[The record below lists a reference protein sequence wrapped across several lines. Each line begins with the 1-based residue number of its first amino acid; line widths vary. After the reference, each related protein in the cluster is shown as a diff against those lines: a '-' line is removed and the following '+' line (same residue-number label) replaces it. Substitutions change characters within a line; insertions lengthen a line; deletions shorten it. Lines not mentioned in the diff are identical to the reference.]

1 MKRVRARGSSAK
13 GATQPSLTLSICAIG
28 AACYAGRW
36 REERETK
43 PEPACAHERGA
54 SLSQSALN
62 NSAVAPPCVGKP
74 SLWTKLAYGFG
85 SAAYGVK
92 DAGLKYFL
100 LLFYSQVVGVD
111 ARLVSLAVLIALM
124 CDAISDPVV
133 GYWSD
138 NFRSRWGRRH
148 PFMYA
153 AAIPITLSY
162 YWIWTP
168 PEGWSQGALFW
179 YILALTMTI
188 RTFITFYET
197 PSTALAPELSEDYDE
212 RSSILS
218 YRHFFGWVGGNAMT
232 VSAFLIIFPAF
243 VAADIP
249 NGQFNAEAY
258 KTYGMIGA
266 GVIFSAI
273 MISAIGTHRYIP
285 RLRVPPPKRKVG
297 LGGVFKEI
305 YQTIA
310 SRSFYALF
318 AASLI
323 AFTGSG
329 ISAGLVFYFTTYF
342 YGFTSEQVGLIT
354 FGVFFSAII
363 GGILAPIVTRTLGKK
378 RGALIIGFLAFG
390 GAPLPILLRLIDVLP
405 ANGDPALFWIV
416 LVTQTLDVGLIICYQ
431 ILAASM
437 IADLVEQSEL
447 NTGNRA
453 EGVFFAASTFMR
465 KFGEGFG
472 IVVAGLVLSG
482 VGLASG
488 ARAGEVPADVL
499 WNLGAVYVP
508 IVWALYG
515 TVIAIISF
523 YDIDRARHEET
534 VRTLTERRSA
544 TK

>member
-1 MKRVRARGSSAK
+1 MAQS
-13 GATQPSLTLSICAIG
+13 PDD
-28 AACYAGRW
+28 AAPTSGPGLV
-36 REERETK
+36 TK
-43 PEPACAHERGA
+43 I
-54 SLSQSALN
+54 
-62 NSAVAPPCVGKP
+62 
-74 SLWTKLAYGFG
+74 AYGFG
-85 SAAYGVK
+85 SVAYGVK

-124 CDAISDPVV
+124 CDAISDPIV

-153 AAIPITLSY
+153 AAVPITLSF
-162 YWIWTP
+162 YWIWNP
-168 PEGWSQGALFW
+168 PMDWSEGALFW
-179 YILALTMTI
+179 YILVLAVII
-188 RTFITFYET
+188 RTCITFYET
-197 PSTALAPELSEDYDE
+197 PSTALAPELSDNYDE

-218 YRHFFGWVGGNAMT
+218 FRYFFGWVGGNALT

-243 VAADIP
+243 VTADIA
-249 NGQFNAEAY
+249 NGQFNPDAY

-273 MISAIGTHRYIP
+273 MISALGTHRFIP
-285 RLRVPPPKRKVG
+285 RLRAAPAKRKVSLAG
-297 LGGVFKEI
+297 IFREI
-305 YQTIA
+305 YQTVS

-329 ISAGLVFYFTTYF
+329 ISAGLIFYFTTYF
-342 YGFTSEQVGLIT
+342 YEFTSEQIGLVT
-354 FGVFFSAII
+354 FGVFLSAII
-363 GGILAPIVTRTLGKK
+363 GGSLAPVVTRKLGKK
-378 RGALIIGFLAFG
+378 RGALIVGLLAFG
-390 GAPLPILLRLIDVLP
+390 GAPMPILLRLIDVLP
-405 ANGDPALFWIV
+405 PNGDPALFWIV
-416 LVTQTLDVGLIICYQ
+416 AVAQTIDVGLIICYQ

-447 NTGNRA
+447 NTGTRA

-472 IVVAGLVLSG
+472 IVIAGFILAG

-488 ARAGEVPADVL
+488 ARAGEVPEDTL

-508 IVWALYG
+508 LVWVLYG
-515 TVIAIISF
+515 SVIAIISF
-523 YDIDRARHEET
+523 YDIDRAKHEET
-534 VRTLTERRSA
+534 VRQLSERSA
-544 TK
+544 ASGS